1 MLLVSLAVFIL
12 GLKIGF
18 IFFYIS
24 RSQLIP
30 SNHGCCFIYTMPNFL
45 APSLYSGFLA
55 RRPDNKAT
63 DYGLKYF
70 SHLGSRF
77 LIA

>member
-1 MLLVSLAVFIL
+1 MLLVSLAVLIL

-18 IFFYIS
+18 IFFYIN

-30 SNHGCCFIYTMPNFL
+30 LNQGCCFIYKMPNFL

-55 RRPDNKAT
+55 RRPDNNAT

-70 SHLGSRF
+70 SHFGSKF